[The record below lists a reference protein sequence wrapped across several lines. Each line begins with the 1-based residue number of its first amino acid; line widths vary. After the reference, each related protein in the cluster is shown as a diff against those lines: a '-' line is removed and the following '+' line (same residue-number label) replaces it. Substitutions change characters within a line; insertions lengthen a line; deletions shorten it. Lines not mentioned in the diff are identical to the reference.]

1 MKFDFTIIVQYLPQL
16 LWGLLVT
23 IEICLVAL
31 CGAFVLG
38 LAIALMRTSPSVILR
53 ATATVYV
60 DVIRNVPFM
69 VQVFMLFYVMPFFG
83 VRLSPMTIGIVS
95 LMIFGTAYYGE
106 VMRAGINAV
115 ARSQYESGRSAGL
128 GHLETMW
135 RIVLPQSIPF
145 LIPTMTNNT
154 ISLVK
159 ESAILSTITVP
170 ELTAAAQRVTGIT
183 FSPFEVFLMVAVL
196 YWLVSF
202 AIVNAAAAIGSWLL
216 GARIAR

>member
-1 MKFDFTIIVQYLPQL
+1 MKFDFTIVFQYLPQL

-23 IEICLVAL
+23 LEICVVAL

-38 LAIALMRTSPSVILR
+38 LAVALMRTSSSVVLR
-53 ATATVYV
+53 AIATVYV
-60 DVIRNVPFM
+60 DIIRNIPFM
-69 VQVFMLFYVMPFFG
+69 VQVFMFFYIAPFFG
-83 VRLSPMTIGIVS
+83 VRLSAMTIGIVS

-115 ARSQYESGRSAGL
+115 ARSQYESGLAAGL

-145 LIPTMTNNT
+145 LVPTMTNNT

-202 AIVNAAAAIGSWLL
+202 AIANIASTIGSLLL
-216 GARIAR
+216 GTRIVR

>member
-1 MKFDFTIIVQYLPQL
+1 MKFDFTIIFQYLPQL

-23 IEICLVAL
+23 LEICVVAL

-38 LAIALMRTSPSVILR
+38 LSVALMRTSPSVILR
-53 ATATVYV
+53 AIATLYV
-60 DVIRNVPFM
+60 DVIRNIPFM
-69 VQVFMLFYVMPFFG
+69 VQVFMFFYIAPFFG
-83 VRLSPMTIGIVS
+83 VRLSAMTIGIVS

-106 VMRAGINAV
+106 VIRAGINAV
-115 ARSQYESGRSAGL
+115 ARSQYESGLAAGL
-128 GHLETMW
+128 GHFETMW

-202 AIVNAAAAIGSWLL
+202 AIANIASTIGSLLL
-216 GARIAR
+216 GARTAR

>member
-1 MKFDFTIIVQYLPQL
+1 MKFDFTIVFQYLPQL

-23 IEICLVAL
+23 LEICVVAL

-38 LAIALMRTSPSVILR
+38 LAVALMRTSPSMVLR
-53 ATATVYV
+53 AIATVYV
-60 DVIRNVPFM
+60 DIIRNIPFM
-69 VQVFMLFYVMPFFG
+69 VQVFMFFYIAPFFG
-83 VRLSPMTIGIVS
+83 VRLSTMTIGIVS

-115 ARSQYESGRSAGL
+115 ARSQYESGLAAGL
-128 GHLETMW
+128 GHLETIW

-145 LIPTMTNNT
+145 LVPTMTNNT

-202 AIVNAAAAIGSWLL
+202 AIANIASTIGSFLL
-216 GARIAR
+216 GARIVR